1 MLLVLKY
8 SLKPIL
14 NIDFITVIPKKAM
27 AKIPNH
33 TAILNVLTMPS
44 DTI

>member
-8 SLKPIL
+8 SINPIL
-14 NIDFITVIPKKAM
+14 NIDFITVMPKKAM

-33 TAILNVLTMPS
+33 TAILNVLTIAS